1 MVEALCQVDT
11 DGRTAC
17 KNIYRPLSGAG
28 LTYPMMEKEIRH
40 LRAAAEVLL
49 RMQKRGEQSEG
60 VDLLDHDVVAFRM
73 FIIYH
78 HPLLGQPSEDC

>member
-1 MVEALCQVDT
+1 
-11 DGRTAC
+11 
-17 KNIYRPLSGAG
+17 
-28 LTYPMMEKEIRH
+28 MMEKEIRH

-73 FIIYH
+73 FIII
-78 HPLLGQPSEDC
+78 PSLGNPPKTANNK